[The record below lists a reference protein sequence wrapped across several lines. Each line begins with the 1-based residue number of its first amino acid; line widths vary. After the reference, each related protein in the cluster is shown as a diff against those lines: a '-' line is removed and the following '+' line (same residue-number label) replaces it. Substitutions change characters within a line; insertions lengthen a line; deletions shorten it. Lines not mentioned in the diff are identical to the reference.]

1 MSRLMLTAVVT
12 IVITARAA
20 AAQTDMP
27 AQSPTPPVTLVQPPS
42 LTTVGLAPIGHRQ
55 PKTTDV
61 PVEKPSD
68 LERLSDEDIKVDRR
82 LTICR
87 GC

>member
-1 MSRLMLTAVVT
+1 MLMTAVLT
-12 IVITARAA
+12 ILISARTA
-20 AAQTDMP
+20 AAQTYV
-27 AQSPTPPVTLVQPPS
+27 PTPSSALPITSLQRPS
-42 LTTVGLAPIGHRQ
+42 LGLTTGSAPIGHRQ

-61 PVEKPSD
+61 PTEWPGD
-68 LERLSDEDIKVDRR
+68 LERLSEEDVKIDRR